1 MSAVL
6 VNLAMMLSFCLFVI
20 SLGIGLL
27 NGVSLWPLLF
37 RSVIILTASM
47 LVILCFFRYFNLVL
61 VRFLSE
67 RIREHWQQQS
77 ESEDEGGES

>member
-6 VNLAMMLSFCLFVI
+6 VNLAMLLSFGLFVI
-20 SLGIGLL
+20 SLGIGFVR
-27 NGVSLWPLLF
+27 GVSLWPLLF
-37 RSVIILTASM
+37 RSIIILTTSM

-67 RIREHWQQQS
+67 RIREHWQQKSDS
-77 ESEDEGGES
+77 EEGEGES

>member
-6 VNLAMMLSFCLFVI
+6 VNLAMMLSFCLFVV
-20 SLGIGLL
+20 SLAVGLL

-37 RSVIILTASM
+37 RSVIILTAST

-67 RIREHWQQQS
+67 RIREHWEMQS
-77 ESEDEGGES
+77 EPHEEEGES